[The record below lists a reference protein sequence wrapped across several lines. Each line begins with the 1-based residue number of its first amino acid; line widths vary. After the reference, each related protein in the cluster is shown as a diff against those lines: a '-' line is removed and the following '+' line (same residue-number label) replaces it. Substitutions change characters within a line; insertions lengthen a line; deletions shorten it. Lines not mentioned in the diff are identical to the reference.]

1 MNQPLSQQNKRVG
14 CGSLDYVISVRRA
27 DMQLS
32 RPRKENQHEA
42 NGSGG
47 AQLAEMHKPTVN
59 VYTPRGASRVLGKP
73 RGSYRRVHVNVYAF
87 TGKSPL
93 RETLN
98 LSDNRWVLVPEAR
111 SPSALVFSGPPPSP
125 GYRLAARYWI

>member
-42 NGSGG
+42 NCSGG

-59 VYTPRGASRVLGKP
+59 VYTPRGP
-73 RGSYRRVHVNVYAF
+73 RGYSVN
-87 TGKSPL
+87 
-93 RETLN
+93 
-98 LSDNRWVLVPEAR
+98 
-111 SPSALVFSGPPPSP
+111 P
-125 GYRLAARYWI
+125 GAGTDEYT